1 MKKLIIFIL
10 AMAFL
15 LTGNTIFAA
24 KQQNIKSY
32 LKGSLGLLSA
42 TNGKIKM
49 TDPISLDLAD
59 ITTKPGFIFS
69 GAYGFQSKQL
79 NWFRGEIEISYQKYK
94 LDKITNIIGGEPD
107 ETLSDT
113 TMSSLAFM
121 ANAYADLY
129 NNNSQFTPYIMFGL
143 GFSSNSV
150 GDSDKNNWT
159 AFSYQ
164 AGLGIGYA
172 LDKQLTLDLGYR
184 YFKTGKDTP
193 RKIITSGTPFE
204 LEYNPS
210 GTHNFMAGLRF
221 AL

>member
-1 MKKLIIFIL
+1 MKKFIVFIL

-15 LTGNTIFAA
+15 LTGNTIFAE
-24 KQQNIKSY
+24 KTQTY

-42 TNGKIKM
+42 TNGKMKI
-49 TDPISLDLAD
+49 TDPISLDFAD

-94 LDKITNIIGGEPD
+94 LDKATNIIGGDPD
-107 ETLSDT
+107 VTLSDA

-129 NNNSQFTPYIMFGL
+129 NNSQITPYIMFGL

-150 GDSDKNNWT
+150 GDSDKDNWT

-193 RKIITSGTPFE
+193 RKVIISGTPCEF
-204 LEYNPS
+204 EYNPG
-210 GTHNFMAGLRF
+210 GTHNFMAGFRYNW
-221 AL
+221 